1 MGSSNCSADRKLRA
15 REVGG
20 GRRSGLNGLNGL
32 RSGLNG
38 SARKSWK
45 RRRRREEEA
54 RLSHSNSG
62 ALTRFSD

>member
-45 RRRRREEEA
+45 RRRRREEVGGGRRSGLNGSA
-54 RLSHSNSG
+54 RKSL
-62 ALTRFSD
+62 